1 MHAPLPPRL
10 QHCPECRRTLRIVN
24 DSIEADPDDPPAMM
38 LKCTNGHQ
46 WQWLENAERLESPRP
61 LAP

>member
-1 MHAPLPPRL
+1 MVDESNHGAPS
-10 QHCPECRRTLRIVN
+10 E
-24 DSIEADPDDPPAMM
+24 PPAMM

-46 WQWLENAERLESPRP
+46 WQWLENAERLESPRS

>member
-1 MHAPLPPRL
+1 
-10 QHCPECRRTLRIVN
+10 
-24 DSIEADPDDPPAMM
+24 MM